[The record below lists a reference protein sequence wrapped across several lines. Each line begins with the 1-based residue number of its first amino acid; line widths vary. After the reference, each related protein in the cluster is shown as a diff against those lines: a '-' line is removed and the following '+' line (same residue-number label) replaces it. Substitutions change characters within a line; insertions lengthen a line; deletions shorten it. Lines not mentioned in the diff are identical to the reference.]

1 MKNFASNTLIAVV
14 IGTMVGSVIST
25 LTVFVS
31 LNSKAFY
38 YLATDTIWLFSIG
51 CFAAGFTMLIY
62 GIPVYLILYRLNK
75 TNWFTAILVGA
86 VPGMLSLILG
96 DNRLSIPI
104 LISGV
109 SIAIVFYWLMSRNKL
124 DKLYERRDL
133 PDSLL

>member
-1 MKNFASNTLIAVV
+1 MKNFATNTLIAVI
-14 IGTMVGSVIST
+14 IGTMVGSVISA
-25 LTVFVS
+25 LTVLVS

-38 YLATDTIWLFSIG
+38 YLATDSIWLFSFG

-62 GIPVYLILYRLNK
+62 GIPVYLILYRLNA

-104 LISGV
+104 LISGI
-109 SIAIVFYWLMSRNKL
+109 SIAMVFYWLMSRNKL
-124 DKLYERRDL
+124 NKT
-133 PDSLL
+133 